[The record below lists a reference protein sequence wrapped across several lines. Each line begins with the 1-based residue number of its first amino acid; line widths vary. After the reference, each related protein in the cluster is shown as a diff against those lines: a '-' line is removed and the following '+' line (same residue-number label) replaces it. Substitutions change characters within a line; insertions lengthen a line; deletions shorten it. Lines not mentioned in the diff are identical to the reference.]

1 MIPIFPGSSPPC
13 PASITTTGDS
23 SPGVCRSSLSTL
35 TAFTVS
41 TYTAVSLPTTAMAIS
56 SRHIITACNAFC
68 CSIPVSIILYLND
81 FICFLL
87 WKYLPK
93 IKKSFCFPLLH
104 PVTDSAYNK
113 RMKSNKNIL
122 STILFIFAGICILA
136 AVILFVKGHMAD
148 RRMEESLDE
157 LRPTAVTEDSTN
169 ASAEATEAVTSVSTE
184 AVAEETTVP
193 TEEFDRVPNPYADS
207 FAANGDMAAW
217 LQIPDTNIDYPVMW
231 TPKDETYYLYR
242 AFDGSKNKNGCLLLD
257 DESCVDPLTTNLI
270 IHGHNMKSG
279 AMFGNLTDYE
289 NQDFYEKHKNI
300 ILYTEECQRNYEV
313 IAVFR
318 SQVYRKTDQVFKFYK
333 FFQADTQEEFDD
345 FYNNIKQLSQ
355 YDTGV
360 TAEFGDHFLTL
371 STCVY
376 HVEQGRFVVVAKE
389 VEPGDHYLP
398 VQE

>member
-1 MIPIFPGSSPPC
+1 MKTS
-13 PASITTTGDS
+13 
-23 SPGVCRSSLSTL
+23 
-35 TAFTVS
+35 
-41 TYTAVSLPTTAMAIS
+41 
-56 SRHIITACNAFC
+56 
-68 CSIPVSIILYLND
+68 
-81 FICFLL
+81 
-87 WKYLPK
+87 
-93 IKKSFCFPLLH
+93 KK
-104 PVTDSAYNK
+104 
-113 RMKSNKNIL
+113 IL
-122 STILFIFAGICILA
+122 SIVLFILGGICILA
-136 AVILFVKGHMAD
+136 AVILSIGGQLAD
-148 RRMEESLDE
+148 RRMEETLDE
-157 LRPTAVTEDSTN
+157 LRPTVSAAVPTPVMESETTT
-169 ASAEATEAVTSVSTE
+169 APVTPSEPT
-184 AVAEETTVP
+184 AEETPAP
-193 TEEFDRVPNPYADS
+193 TEEIPRVANPYADS
-207 FAANGDMAAW
+207 FLANKDMAAW
-217 LQIPDTNIDYPVMW
+217 LQIPGTNVDYPVMW
-231 TPKDETYYLYR
+231 TPGDETYYLYR
-242 AFDGSKNKNGCLLLD
+242 AFDGSENKNGCLLLD
-257 DESCVDPLTTNLI
+257 TDSCLDPLTTNLI

-289 NQDFYEKHKNI
+289 NKDFYENHKNI